1 MTHYIGVVA
10 SLAIRRSP
18 ASTQPANLLLIPAR
32 APRIGARGRVHCVTP
47 ALQGFAQRLRMP
59 IAATFD
65 PAEAGAAH
73 RRIAATRVLRWI
85 KDVGVEP
92 IHAMTLH

>member
-18 ASTQPANLLLIPAR
+18 ASTQPANFLLIPER
-32 APRIGARGRVHCVTP
+32 APHIGARGRVHCATP
-47 ALQGFAQRLRMP
+47 AMQGFAQRLRVP

-65 PAEAGAAH
+65 PAEAGA
-73 RRIAATRVLRWI
+73 IAATRALGKVVLSIRT
-85 KDVGVEP
+85 D
-92 IHAMTLH
+92 

>member
-32 APRIGARGRVHCVTP
+32 APRIGARGRVHCVTLKAP
-47 ALQGFAQRLRMP
+47 P
-59 IAATFD
+59 I
-65 PAEAGAAH
+65 GN
-73 RRIAATRVLRWI
+73 
-85 KDVGVEP
+85 
-92 IHAMTLH
+92 